1 MFDLVVFSRI
11 FCLIIYFSNGSTR
24 ERLKWKSFIVT
35 PIAIVG
41 NNKDCNGKRDARL
54 LVFFDEIASRHA
66 QCDHLPSRK
75 PLISVHSSLSF
86 WVMGHP

>member
-1 MFDLVVFSRI
+1 MVDLVVFSRI
-11 FCLIIYFSNGSTR
+11 FCLIRIYFFNDSTR

-66 QCDHLPSRK
+66 QIKNFNHKK
-75 PLISVHSSLSF
+75 PLYICNLK
-86 WVMGHP
+86 PKK